1 MLRRRWST
9 CIPSLIGAS
18 LGNRLRKRISMRPLP
33 TVGLIEMGRLGE
45 VAVRVVAANLQ
56 TLLDLPVEI
65 LEPAV
70 MPRECF
76 LTQRQQYD
84 AGLIV
89 KHLAQLPLS
98 SHLRILG
105 VTVFDLCLPILT
117 YVYGEAEVGGRA
129 AVISNFR
136 LRQNE
141 DGSTARPR
149 NLLRT
154 AGQSRCA
161 RSGAHP
167 RSSSLRGCKMPDAFR
182 GETQTLGPDTTAV
195 L

>member
-1 MLRRRWST
+1 
-9 CIPSLIGAS
+9 
-18 LGNRLRKRISMRPLP
+18 
-33 TVGLIEMGRLGE
+33 MGRLGE
-45 VAVRVVAANLQ
+45 VAVLVVAAHLQ

-65 LEPAV
+65 LDPAV
-70 MPRECF
+70 MPQKSF
-76 LTQRQQYD
+76 LPQRQQYD

-105 VTVFDLCLPILT
+105 LTVFDLCLPILT

-141 DGSTARPR
+141 DGSTAPPEIYFERLAKVAVHEVAHTFALHHCDSAKCLMRFAARLKHLDQIPLLFCDHCEFALR
-149 NLLRT
+149 MNLKQILHDF
-154 AGQSRCA
+154 QNV
-161 RSGAHP
+161 P
-167 RSSSLRGCKMPDAFR
+167 EMK
-182 GETQTLGPDTTAV
+182 
-195 L
+195 

>member
-1 MLRRRWST
+1 
-9 CIPSLIGAS
+9 
-18 LGNRLRKRISMRPLP
+18 MRPLP

-65 LEPAV
+65 LDPAV
-70 MPRECF
+70 MPQQCF
-76 LTQRQQYD
+76 LTRRQQYD

-105 VTVFDLCLPILT
+105 LTVFDLCLPILT

-141 DGSTARPR
+141 DGSTTAPEIYFERLAKVAVHEVAHTLALHHCDGAKCLMHFAARLKHLDQIPLLFCDHCEFALR
-149 NLLRT
+149 MNLKQILHDFQRL
-154 AGQSRCA
+154 
-161 RSGAHP
+161 P
-167 RSSSLRGCKMPDAFR
+167 EMK
-182 GETQTLGPDTTAV
+182 
-195 L
+195 